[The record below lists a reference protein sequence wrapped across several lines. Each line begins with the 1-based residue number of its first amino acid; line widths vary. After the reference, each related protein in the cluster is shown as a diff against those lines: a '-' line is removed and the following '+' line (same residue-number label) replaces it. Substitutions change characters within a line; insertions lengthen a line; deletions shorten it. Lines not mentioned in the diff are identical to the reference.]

1 MSRGDD
7 LIATAV
13 MIANVRFGMWIRNSV
28 VVYLHR
34 GREVSRR
41 VRGLGVSLVLGHE
54 RHPSSKVSIS
64 KEQGEA
70 I

>member
-1 MSRGDD
+1 M
-7 LIATAV
+7 ATAV
-13 MIANVRFGMWIRNSV
+13 MIANVRSGMWVRNSV
-28 VVYLHR
+28 AVYLR
-34 GREVSRR
+34 QEWEVSRR

-64 KEQGEA
+64 RGQGEA